1 MLLCIEEAE
10 MRVTIEL
17 PDELRAAVMALSAR
31 RGYRGYGRLIVEAV
45 EHYLAEVENRET
57 GLARLLEMRGSWSR
71 ADADKIR
78 TRIAETRANYG
89 KRSKR

>member
-1 MLLCIEEAE
+1 

-45 EHYLAEVENRET
+45 EHYLAEVERRDA
-57 GLARLLEMRGSWSR
+57 GLDRLQRMRGSWSR
-71 ADADKIR
+71 ADADKAR
-78 TRIAETRANYG
+78 SRIAETRANYRS
-89 KRSKR
+89 RSKR

>member
-1 MLLCIEEAE
+1 

-31 RGYRGYGRLIVEAV
+31 RGYRGYGRLIVEAI
-45 EHYLAEVENRET
+45 EHYLAEVEGRD
-57 GLARLLEMRGSWSR
+57 ARLERVLKMRGSWSR
-71 ADADKIR
+71 SDADKTR